1 MAIGVLNIF
10 DATTDDLINGVILLR
25 KIPFYNLDSL
35 QMAVIADCKTFISL
49 SSVQNLLTDIWN
61 GKIVANAGWKAGIKV
76 KKNEIYNQTKYLK
89 KLNTNFF
96 KKFMISCFSF
106 GFFAPYLLFDR
117 REKYSSLV
125 INKKKVFLFHLLL
138 MKILY

>member
-49 SSVQNLLTDIWN
+49 IRQGPI
-61 GKIVANAGWKAGIKV
+61 
-76 KKNEIYNQTKYLK
+76 
-89 KLNTNFF
+89 FF
-96 KKFMISCFSF
+96 NIARSGALCACS
-106 GFFAPYLLFDR
+106 
-117 REKYSSLV
+117 
-125 INKKKVFLFHLLL
+125 
-138 MKILY
+138 

>member
-76 KKNEIYNQTKYLK
+76 KKMRFTIKQNI
-89 KLNTNFF
+89 
-96 KKFMISCFSF
+96 
-106 GFFAPYLLFDR
+106 
-117 REKYSSLV
+117 
-125 INKKKVFLFHLLL
+125 
-138 MKILY
+138 